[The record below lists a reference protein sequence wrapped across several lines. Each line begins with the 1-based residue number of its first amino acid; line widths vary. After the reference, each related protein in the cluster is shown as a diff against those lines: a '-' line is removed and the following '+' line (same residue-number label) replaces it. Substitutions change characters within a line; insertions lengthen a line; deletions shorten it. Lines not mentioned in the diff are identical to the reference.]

1 MLNILEL
8 FYVNYTAIKIF
19 KEHLQRLFKGWSIY
33 ESRAWIN
40 ICTPTFIAVLQDRQ
54 RVETIQVSMDQK
66 NV

>member
-1 MLNILEL
+1 MEL